1 MNSRTISQSKWRGRC
16 RTQGGKEERETS
28 MGFDL
33 SDLQPKERASF
44 ALRALY
50 EAAGCRKYHMGRF
63 EEYGLY
69 QENRSFLSSEQVI
82 TFTDLDGRLLALKP
96 DVTLSIAK
104 TAQPAPG
111 ETLKYYYHENVYRP
125 SAESHTFK
133 EIAQMGLEMLGAVGE
148 AQVQQAVGLA
158 AKSLEQLGAAWVLEL
173 SHMGYLFGL
182 LDALAV
188 PETARPALLDL
199 LREKNAHE
207 LRAAAKAAGLDDAGA
222 DTLCALLTLCGGC
235 EETLARAEAFC
246 KNDRMRTAA
255 AELRALTGSLS
266 AGGGS
271 VRLDL
276 SLAGEMEYYNGLVFQ
291 GYLQGLPRPLLKG
304 GRYDLLMQK
313 FTPGAD
319 AIGFAVY
326 LDELD
331 RLSAPL
337 PPVQQQKTDRVMLN
351 VALPKGRL
359 GDKVYGLLARIGYGC
374 AEDCNATRKLV
385 VENPEAGIRYFLVK
399 PSDVAIYVEHGA
411 ADVGIVGKDILTEA
425 SADVY
430 ELLDTGLGR
439 CRMCVAAPNDYQDD
453 PSRPVRVATKFVNIA
468 KNYYASIG
476 RDIDIIKLNGSIE
489 LAPILGLSDVIVD
502 IVETGTTLRE
512 NGLKVVTEFLPISA
526 RFIANKASYQFK
538 HREVDRMLE
547 QLRETL
553 QEAAK

>member
-1 MNSRTISQSKWRGRC
+1 M
-16 RTQGGKEERETS
+16 E
-28 MGFDL
+28 FDL
-33 SDLQPKERASF
+33 STLQPKERASF

-104 TAQPAPG
+104 TAQPTPG
-111 ETLKYYYHENVYRP
+111 ETLCYYYHENVYRP

-133 EIAQMGLEMLGAVGE
+133 EISQMGLEMLGAVGE
-148 AQVQQAVGLA
+148 AQVQQAVCLA
-158 AKSLEQLGAAWVLEL
+158 ARSLDALGAEWVLEV

-182 LDALAV
+182 FDALGV
-188 PETARPALLDL
+188 PDAARAKLLEK

-207 LRAAAKAAGLDDAGA
+207 LRAAAGAAGLADAA
-222 DTLCALLTLCGGC
+222 DTLCSVLNLCGSYAD
-235 EETLARAEAFC
+235 TLA
-246 KNDRMRTAA
+246 KAA
-255 AELRALTGSLS
+255 ALCRNDAMRAAVAELEALAVPLEK
-266 AGGGS
+266 AGG
-271 VRLDL
+271 VIRLDMT
-276 SLAGEMEYYNGLVFQ
+276 LAGEMEYYNGLVFQ
-291 GYLQGLPRPLLKG
+291 GYLKALPRPLLKG
-304 GRYDLLMQK
+304 GRYDLLLQK
-313 FTPGAD
+313 FTPGAG

-331 RLSAPL
+331 RLNAM
-337 PPVQQQKTDRVMLN
+337 PPVQHQDTGKVMLN

-359 GDKVYGLLARIGYGC
+359 GDKVYNLLAGIGYGC
-374 AEDCNATRKLV
+374 PEDYNATRKLV
-385 VENPEAGIRYFLVK
+385 VENPAAGIRYFLVK

-425 SADVY
+425 AADVY

-439 CRMCVAAPNDYQDD
+439 CRMCVAAPAGYRDD

-468 KNYYASIG
+468 KRYYASMG

-512 NGLKVVTEFLPISA
+512 NGLQVVTEFMPISA

-538 HREVDRMLE
+538 HRQMDTMLE
-547 QLRETL
+547 KLRDTL
-553 QEAAK
+553 HKQEEEK